1 MSLGDTNTRT
11 RHTSGRD
18 WGFKETTTGLGW
30 RFREAQRTMFGDGSL
45 DGPERWMLADGE
57 GGVPLPCL
65 GLVPAALERE
75 GAGRLLREVV
85 HEPVRWIRAQVGGQG
100 SAQGGDDTRHPCGCE
115 CEDGCLDV
123 RESSCVG

>member
-30 RFREAQRTMFGDGSL
+30 RFREAQRTMFGAGSL

-65 GLVPAALERE
+65 GLAPAALERE
-75 GAGRLLREVV
+75 GRGGCFQRWSTSRRDGSGPKLAKVLPRAAMTPVILAVV
-85 HEPVRWIRAQVGGQG
+85 SVRMVVWMCARAHV
-100 SAQGGDDTRHPCGCE
+100 
-115 CEDGCLDV
+115 
-123 RESSCVG
+123 